1 MKRQFQVILHDGS
14 GEDKNNDFDD
24 DDDDNGDESGDDD
37 DDAGRE
43 NSGFQTAEFQENDHD
58 IRAAEHT
65 NALLSTA
72 THYKQLQPTIHF
84 QCKDLLSTASN
95 YPL

>member
-1 MKRQFQVILHDGS
+1 MKRQFQVILHGGS

-43 NSGFQTAEFQENDHD
+43 NSGFQTAEFQENDCD
-58 IRAAEHT
+58 ITGHKC
-65 NALLSTA
+65 TA
-72 THYKQLQPTIHF
+72 VQRTTDMAQFCL
-84 QCKDLLSTASN
+84 
-95 YPL
+95 

>member
-24 DDDDNGDESGDDD
+24 DDDDDGDESGDDD

-43 NSGFQTAEFQENDHD
+43 NSGFQTAEFQENDRD
-58 IRAAEHT
+58 ITGHKC
-65 NALLSTA
+65 TA
-72 THYKQLQPTIHF
+72 VQRTTDMAQFCL
-84 QCKDLLSTASN
+84 
-95 YPL
+95 